1 MNANSSFFADIVTII
16 IMPMT
21 IVRALNANERAKK
34 VQAHFFFSA
43 LLMVDR
49 KERGLFLSVSYNITI
64 GVTIVVYL
72 YLNKSI

>member
-1 MNANSSFFADIVTII
+1 MRILRSLPIVTII

-43 LLMVDR
+43 LLMVGR
-49 KERGLFLSVSYNITI
+49 KEWGLFLGVSYNIAI
-64 GVTIVVYL
+64 GVTIVVL
-72 YLNKSI
+72 VLE